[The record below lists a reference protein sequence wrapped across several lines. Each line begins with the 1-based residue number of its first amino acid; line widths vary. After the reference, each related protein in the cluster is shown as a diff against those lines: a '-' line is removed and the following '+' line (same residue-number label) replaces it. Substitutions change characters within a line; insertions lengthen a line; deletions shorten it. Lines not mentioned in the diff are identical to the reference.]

1 MNKKIIDNI
10 TLIQGDCNNAMEN
23 LIDDGIKVNKI
34 VTSPPYNIVRPN
46 STDRGYDLYKDDMT
60 NEEYIEWTLKIFN
73 NFDKILEKDGCII
86 YNMSYGGENTTCMS
100 LTIAEIIKNTNFT
113 LADIVVWKKKTASPN
128 NVSSNKLTRICEFIY
143 IFVRNEEFK
152 SFKTNKKVV
161 SIRKTGQKSYENKFN
176 FIEAKNNDKPTEL
189 NRATYSTDL
198 MHKIF
203 DFYVLEN
210 DKILDPFG
218 GTGTTATA
226 SYERGN
232 ECYSIELSE
241 KQIDYSYNRILD
253 ISYNKK
259 LEISKIKKK

>member
-1 MNKKIIDNI
+1 MKNIKSFKFENI
-10 TLIQGDCNNAMEN
+10 TLINGDCIKEMDS
-23 LIDDGIKVNKI
+23 LINKGIKVNKI
-34 VTSPPYNIVRPN
+34 VTSPPYNIIRAN
-46 STDRGYDLYKDDMT
+46 STDRGYDLYKDGMS
-60 NEEYIEWTLKIFN
+60 NEEYIEWTLNIFKR
-73 NFDKILEKDGCII
+73 FDKILEKDGCII
-86 YNMSYGGENTTCMS
+86 YNMSYGGENTVCMN
-100 LTIAEIIKNTNFT
+100 LTIAEILKKTNFT
-113 LADIVVWKKKTASPN
+113 LADIVIWKKKTASPN
-128 NVSSNKLTRICEFIY
+128 NVSHNKLTRICEFIY

-152 SFKTNKKVV
+152 TFKTNKKVV

-176 FIEAKNNDKPTEL
+176 FIEAKNNDGSTEL

-210 DKILDPFG
+210 DIILDPFG

-241 KQIDYSYNRILD
+241 KQIEFSLNRLQKTKI
-253 ISYNKK
+253 K
-259 LEISKIKKK
+259 ISK